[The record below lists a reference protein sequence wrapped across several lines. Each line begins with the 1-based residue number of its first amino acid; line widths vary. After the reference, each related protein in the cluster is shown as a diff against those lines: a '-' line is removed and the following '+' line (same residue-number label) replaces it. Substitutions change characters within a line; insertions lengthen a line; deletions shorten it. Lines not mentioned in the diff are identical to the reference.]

1 MKSNKYIPLCVS
13 VIALLYTYLIKKCR
27 GGYFYGVFFRLQ
39 TQLGYDQQHSFPVFE
54 YIL

>member
-27 GGYFYGVFFRLQ
+27 GGYFYGVFFQ
-39 TQLGYDQQHSFPVFE
+39 AANSGYDQQHSFPVFE